1 MTSNQ
6 MASHELTSNEL
17 PLDNPFD
24 WIKGGMLSTQYL
36 LAVSLRIASYVD
48 AHDKLRKNPS
58 SLIGTDFFLDR
69 IVSELTTYEA
79 VSNSETKDFVLMEKM
94 VLSQSAMFS
103 SAKFS
108 ESSSQTFDFAPSFLT
123 EIMENLTEKQKFLLA
138 SAIRL
143 SRKLYWHE
151 FNKRNPH
158 PGVGKDALLTVF
170 LEELRNIRPTL
181 DNSDKR
187 AMQRAIDDVL
197 EEDDE

>member
-1 MTSNQ
+1 MTS
-6 MASHELTSNEL
+6 HESPSNEM

-36 LAVSLRIASYVD
+36 LSVSLRIASYVD
-48 AHDKLRKNPS
+48 ALDKLRKTPS
-58 SLIGTDFFLDR
+58 SLIGAYFFLDR

-79 VSNSETKDFVLMEKM
+79 VSNSETKDFNLMEKM
-94 VLSQSAMFS
+94 VLSQSTMIS
-103 SAKFS
+103 SAKFVP
-108 ESSSQTFDFAPSFLT
+108 SQTFDFAPSFLT
-123 EIMENLTEKQKFLLA
+123 EIMEDLTEKQKFLLA
-138 SAIRL
+138 SALRL

-151 FNKRNPH
+151 FNKRDPH

-170 LEELRNIRPTL
+170 LEELRSIRPTL
-181 DNSDKR
+181 DYEDKR